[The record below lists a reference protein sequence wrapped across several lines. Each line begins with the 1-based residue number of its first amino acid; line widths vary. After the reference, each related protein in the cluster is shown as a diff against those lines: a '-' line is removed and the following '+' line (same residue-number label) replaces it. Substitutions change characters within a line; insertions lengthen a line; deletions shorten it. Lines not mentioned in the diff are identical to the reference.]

1 MKKQSPKTLTIKP
14 MNCSKVSDKFPKVFV
29 EYIDDMLTD
38 STSNGEVDLIDDILG
53 LIGERLVS
61 LHDYYEDNLNSVR
74 YYQRQIM
81 ERKVKSPVQQDQYTE
96 VAKFLNNDD
105 VCTAD
110 NC

>member
-1 MKKQSPKTLTIKP
+1 
-14 MNCSKVSDKFPKVFV
+14 MNFSKVSDKFPKDFV
-29 EYIDDMLTD
+29 DHIDDMLTD
-38 STSNGEVDLIDDILG
+38 STSNGEVDLIDDLLE
-53 LIGERLVS
+53 LISERLVS

-81 ERKVKSPVQQDQYTE
+81 ERKVKSPVQQDNYTDF
-96 VAKFLNNDD
+96 AKFLVTDD

>member
-1 MKKQSPKTLTIKP
+1 
-14 MNCSKVSDKFPKVFV
+14 MNFSNRSNKFNQPFIDL
-29 EYIDDMLTD
+29 IDDMLTD
-38 STSNGEVDLIDDILG
+38 STSNGEVDLIDDLLD
-53 LIGERLVS
+53 LISERLVS

-81 ERKVKSPVQQDQYTE
+81 ERKVKSSVQQGDYTE
-96 VAKFLNNDD
+96 VAKFLTNDD